1 MQNGEVPNGGLPH
14 YSVVAVSRSAEIA
27 ALPQSSLDSG
37 EADGLSYA
45 HYSAATDGH

>member
-14 YSVVAVSRSAEIA
+14 YSVVAVPRCAEIT